1 MLCIRIYL
9 LGLLLCLGSFFA
21 LQQSYAEDQASSKTN
36 QVYHLTIDGVIE
48 HGVAAYVRRVLAQA
62 EEEGVAKAII
72 EINTP
77 GGRLDSAFALKD
89 ALLDTKVHIVV
100 FVNHQALSAGALIA
114 IAANDLYLAKG
125 SVIGAA
131 TPVYSDSGEKTPEKI
146 VSATR
151 KEFAAAAEVRGRNT
165 MIAQAMVDESIEIK
179 GISDA
184 WKLLTFTAK
193 EAEKHKFSD
202 GTVESFDDLLKEL
215 EISKDRIVDHKPAW
229 AEKFVRFI
237 TTPEVASL
245 LLTLGML
252 ALILEFK
259 LPGASAAG
267 LIAVLAYG
275 LFFWGHHISGLAGWE
290 EVLLV
295 AGGILLLA
303 MEIFIVPGFGIAG
316 LAGIACLMTGLFLSF
331 FGDLSLV
338 SNEEMIHIATYLCAA
353 IFTAIL
359 ASVLLIRRFF
369 GEHLQ
374 GAGLVHR
381 DVFSRHKDSKRKEE
395 EAFHDIRDTLNV
407 GDQGKAI
414 TDLRPSGT
422 VQFDEHKV
430 SAVSEGDFITE
441 GQIVKIVEKDG
452 VRIVVKAV

>member
-1 MLCIRIYL
+1 MLCIRIYCLGLFLL
-9 LGLLLCLGSFFA
+9 LGNYLA
-21 LQQSYAEDQASSKTN
+21 PQEAYAENTSSSKSDL
-36 QVYHLTIDGVIE
+36 VYHLKIDGVIE
-48 HGVAAYVRRVLAQA
+48 HGVVAYVDRVLTQA
-62 EEEGVAKAII
+62 EEENITKAIV

-89 ALLDTKVHIVV
+89 VLLETTVHTVV

-131 TPVYSDSGEKTPEKI
+131 TPIYSDSGEKTPEKI

-151 KEFAAAAEVRGRNT
+151 KEFAAAAEVRGRDT
-165 MIAQAMVDESIEIK
+165 LIAQAMVDESIEID
-179 GISDA
+179 GISEEQ
-184 WKLLTFTAK
+184 KLLTLTAQ
-193 EAEKHKFSD
+193 EAEQYKFSN
-202 GTVESFDDLLKEL
+202 GTVDNFDALLDAL
-215 EISKDRIVDHKPAW
+215 EISEANIVTHEPAW

-259 LPGASAAG
+259 IPGASAAG
-267 LIAVLAYG
+267 IIAVIAYA

-295 AGGILLLA
+295 VGGILLLA
-303 MEIFIVPGFGIAG
+303 LEIFVIPGFGIAG
-316 LAGIACLMTGLFLSF
+316 AAGVGCLLTGLFLSF

-338 SNEEMIHIATYLCAA
+338 SSSDMIQIATYMCAA
-353 IFTAIL
+353 IFTAIFG
-359 ASVLLIRRFF
+359 SIFLIRRFF

-374 GAGLVHR
+374 GAGLIHH
-381 DVFSRHKDSKRKEE
+381 DVFSFKGSRQSEGGEPFNDVRDS
-395 EAFHDIRDTLNV
+395 LV
-407 GDQGKAI
+407 LGDQGKAI

-422 VQFDEHKV
+422 VQFANQKV
-430 SAVSEGDFITE
+430 SAVSEGDFISE
-441 GQIVKIVEKDG
+441 GQIVEIVEKDG
-452 VRIVVKAV
+452 VRIVVKAM